1 MLNSFFLQAVNNLMD
16 NSVNDSKDISKAI
29 PGPDV
34 DIATNDRKDLENG
47 DKESEMIKTA
57 INGRK
62 CGQLGAHGLNKM
74 AGSHKSK
81 GKFRPSLQNSSR
93 LT

>member
-16 NSVNDSKDISKAI
+16 NIVNDCKDISEAI

-34 DIATNDRKDLENG
+34 GIATNDRKDLENG

-62 CGQLGAHGLNKM
+62 CGQ
-74 AGSHKSK
+74 
-81 GKFRPSLQNSSR
+81 
-93 LT
+93 

>member
-57 INGRK
+57 IKRRK
-62 CGQLGAHGLNKM
+62 CGQ
-74 AGSHKSK
+74 
-81 GKFRPSLQNSSR
+81 
-93 LT
+93 